1 MLPFFILTKKYN
13 MFKKGLEG
21 QTWNGNGFKVHIC
34 EDNEKILRKLGADVF
49 KAKAKKKKEKT
60 DDSTE

>member
-1 MLPFFILTKKYN
+1 

-21 QTWNGNGFKVHIC
+21 QTWNGKGFKVYIC
-34 EDNEKILRKLGADVF
+34 EDNENLLRKLGADVF
-49 KAKAKKKKEKT
+49 KAKEKKKKAKT

>member
-1 MLPFFILTKKYN
+1 

-21 QTWNGNGFKVHIC
+21 QTWNGKGFKVYIC
-34 EDNEKILRKLGADVF
+34 EVNENLLLKLGADVF
-49 KAKAKKKKEKT
+49 KAKEKKKKAKT

>member
-1 MLPFFILTKKYN
+1 

-21 QTWNGNGFKVHIC
+21 QTWNGKNSKILIC
-34 EDNEKILRKLGADVF
+34 ESNEKILRKLGADVF
-49 KAKAKKKKEKT
+49 KAKEKKKKAK

>member
-1 MLPFFILTKKYN
+1 

-21 QTWNGNGFKVHIC
+21 QTWNGKGLKILIC
-34 EDNEKILRKLGADVF
+34 EDNEKLLRKLGAEVF
-49 KAKAKKKKEKT
+49 KAKVKKKKPT

>member
-1 MLPFFILTKKYN
+1 

-21 QTWNGNGFKVHIC
+21 QTWNGKGFKVHIC

>member
-1 MLPFFILTKKYN
+1 

-21 QTWNGNGFKVHIC
+21 QTWNGKGFKVYIC
-34 EDNEKILRKLGADVF
+34 EDNEKLLRKLGADVF
-49 KAKAKKKKEKT
+49 KAKEKKKKAK